1 MAKWHLTNRA
11 VSALDSLWEYT
22 ANVWSEQQ
30 ADLYY
35 GELIAEIGHITNNKF
50 LVDREYSDIKKGLF
64 CHHYRKHLI
73 FYKKEDNGDLL
84 VIRILHE
91 RMDVLPKLKD

>member
-11 VSALDSLWEYT
+11 VSDLDSIWEYT
-22 ANVWSEQQ
+22 AEIWSEQQ

-35 GELIAEIGHITNNKF
+35 GELIAEIGHIASNKF
-50 LVDREYSDIKKGLF
+50 IFDREYSEVKRGLF

-73 FYKKEDNGDLL
+73 FYQKYENGDIL

-91 RMDVLPKLKD
+91 RMDVSSQLID

>member
-11 VSALDSLWEYT
+11 VGDLDSIWEYT

-35 GELIAEIGHITNNKF
+35 GELIVEIGHIANNKF
-50 LVDREYSDIKKGLF
+50 LVDREYSEVKK
-64 CHHYRKHLI
+64 R
-73 FYKKEDNGDLL
+73 
-84 VIRILHE
+84 V
-91 RMDVLPKLKD
+91 VLSSL

>member
-11 VSALDSLWEYT
+11 VGDLDSIWEYT
-22 ANVWSEQQ
+22 AEVWSELQ
-30 ADLYY
+30 ADTYY
-35 GELIAEIGHITNNKF
+35 GELIAEIGHIANNKF
-50 LVDREYSDIKKGLF
+50 IFDREYSEVKEGLL

-73 FYKKEDNGDLL
+73 FYQKYDNDDIL

-91 RMDVLPKLKD
+91 RMDLPSKLTD

>member
-11 VSALDSLWEYT
+11 VSDLDSIWEYT

-35 GELIAEIGHITNNKF
+35 GELIAEIGHIANNKF
-50 LVDREYSDIKKGLF
+50 LVDREYSEVKKGCF
-64 CHHYRKHLI
+64 AI
-73 FYKKEDNGDLL
+73 IIENISFSTKKKIME
-84 VIRILHE
+84 
-91 RMDVLPKLKD
+91 MCW